1 MIKVTILSILTIL
14 LLVTGNLR
22 ASSMGCII
30 EDSTLYTITENDGS
44 IVVARNK
51 DSKNIELVIIRQ
63 LQEVTIIDCPA
74 R

>member
-22 ASSMGCII
+22 AQSLGCII